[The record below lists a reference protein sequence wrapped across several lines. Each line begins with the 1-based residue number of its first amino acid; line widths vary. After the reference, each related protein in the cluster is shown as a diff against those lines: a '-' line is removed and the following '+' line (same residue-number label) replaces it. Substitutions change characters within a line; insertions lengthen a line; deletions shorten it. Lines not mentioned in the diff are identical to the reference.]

1 MGPPTHGQRRNGDQN
16 SKVMGSNLTRVFVP
30 LCDPIFLPVAN
41 AQMGKLGNFSV
52 LQLTLKNYSLYL
64 V

>member
-1 MGPPTHGQRRNGDQN
+1 MGPHMGRGATVIEIQGHGFE
-16 SKVMGSNLTRVFVP
+16 SHPSFSVP